1 MEQENANVNNDVLL
15 QGIQFVIKLEMR

>member
-1 MEQENANVNNDVLL
+1 MEQENANVNNDALL